1 MTAPQ
6 PLLACAPHGGRG
18 RRRGWVRTAAAWS
31 RRPTL
36 WLMLAIL
43 GLLALSRLRPDLA
56 ETEPTGFSSSGPPTA
71 YGATSAPQSGAH
83 RVRSAE
89 RWRAGAL
96 ERGDEVL
103 SELAAAETLDDPDAR
118 LTAWQA
124 LVGRLSHD
132 EARRL
137 LELVETRQSLPDAS
151 EVAALLRQGLAAT
164 DPVGFEAWARAR
176 AEGESRAAAFATL
189 AVTLCE
195 TDGRRALEWARGLDW
210 VSSPSE
216 ANAVLQVASELA
228 RTEPA
233 AALDLAAALPV
244 SAQRD
249 ECLAHCVAQWAVRE
263 SAAAVAWAT
272 EIEDLALRQQ
282 MVAQVVTALAEE
294 EPHAAAEWTATALPP
309 GTVQARAAVAVA
321 QRWSKTEP
329 ESARAWITAFPDDQ
343 LRRDAWAAVEQATVP
358 SEPPV
363 REAAD

>member
-1 MTAPQ
+1 M
-6 PLLACAPHGGRG
+6 
-18 RRRGWVRTAAAWS
+18 
-31 RRPTL
+31 
-36 WLMLAIL
+36 L
-43 GLLALSRLRPDLA
+43 GLLALGRLRPDLT
-56 ETEPTGFSSSGPPTA
+56 ETEPTGFSLPGPPTA

-89 RWRAGAL
+89 RWRAGAR

-103 SELAAAETLDDPDAR
+103 SELAAAEALDDPGAR
-118 LTAWQA
+118 VAAWQA
-124 LVGRLSHD
+124 LVRRLNSD
-132 EARRL
+132 EGQRL
-137 LELVETRQSLPDAS
+137 LELVEARQPNSDVS
-151 EVAALLRQGLAAT
+151 EVAALLRQRLAAT
-164 DPVGFEAWARAR
+164 DPVGFEAWARAQP
-176 AEGESRAAAFATL
+176 EGESRAAAFATL
-189 AVTLCE
+189 AVTACE
-195 TDGRRALEWARGLDW
+195 ADGHRALEWARGLDW
-210 VSSPSE
+210 ASSPSA

-244 SAQRD
+244 SVQRD

-294 EPHAAAEWTATALPP
+294 EPRAAAEWTARALPP

-343 LRRDAWAAVEQATVP
+343 LRRDAWAAVEQAIVP
-358 SEPPV
+358 SEQPAG
-363 REAAD
+363 EAAD